1 MKRQRFVYPTREI
14 AHLWANKTQDS
25 ARNPQ
30 GNFYF
35 KDGVLYSYR
44 DSYPIASHVKGKDN
58 VDAVLIR
65 SDSYSVTTSGHI
77 SAARQSVRGRK
88 VFVVPS
94 VDQNWH
100 QGPNHKANLAY
111 FVDEARTALAKAQ
124 NGRKYGNDHLAD
136 AFGNKESATK
146 YAAFFGLPSPLKS
159 FSFLPK
165 GKTLAEL
172 ETKLN
177 ERKTRADELDS
188 QKRAKWEARWAE
200 QRRVEALALPEK
212 IKLWREGGSNVFS
225 SWDSRIPTLLRIK
238 GNDVETSKGARVPL
252 GNAVKALRFVKAC
265 ISAGRDY
272 VRNGHSEHVGNY
284 VMESVK
290 LASQEVTIGCH
301 VIPFS
306 EIDLIAPALEDW
318 ASKQQAA

>member
-44 DSYPIASHVKGKDN
+44 DSYPIASHVTGKDN
-58 VDAVLIR
+58 FAAVLIR
-65 SDSYSVTTSGHI
+65 SDSYSVTTGGHI
-77 SAARQSVRGRK
+77 SAARQSVRAK
-88 VFVVPS
+88 VFTVPS
-94 VDQNWH
+94 VWDWAER
-100 QGPNHKANLAY
+100 GPDHKENLAH

-124 NGRKYGNDHLAD
+124 NGRKYGSDHLAD
-136 AFGNKESATK
+136 AFGNKESAAK

-159 FSFLPK
+159 FSFLPRGTK
-165 GKTLAEL
+165 LAEL

-177 ERKTRADELDS
+177 ERKARADELDAARDA
-188 QKRAKWEARWAE
+188 KRHARWAE
-200 QRRVEALALPEK
+200 QRRIAALELPEK
-212 IKLWREGGSNVFS
+212 IKVWRNGGSAYFN
-225 SWDSRIPTLLRIK
+225 SWDSQVPTMLRIK

-252 GNAVKALRFVKAC
+252 TNAVKALRFVKAC